1 MKLRV
6 LASLTVALL
15 ALPLAAAAE
24 DPPGS
29 KKGGTPLEFKQ
40 SEIPMA
46 KGRRPVVRP
55 VPPPALAVQDAER
68 AVAEF
73 EARQREEALIRD
85 VTRLSPRRPDRDY
98 DITSGIQQREVLK
111 ARGR

>member
-6 LASLTVALL
+6 VASLTVLLL
-15 ALPLAAAAE
+15 ALPPIAAAE
-24 DPPGS
+24 EASGTRKS
-29 KKGGTPLEFKQ
+29 GTPLEFKQ

-55 VPPPALAVQDAER
+55 VPQPAAAAQEAER

-73 EARQREEALIRD
+73 EARQREEALVRQL
-85 VTRLSPRRPDRDY
+85 TRLSPRRPDRDY
-98 DITSGIQQREVLK
+98 DITSGIQQRQILK
-111 ARGR
+111 ALGR